1 MNKIKQFLKKI
12 EDFLYSLYEFDKHM
26 KKSILF
32 LLIPIF
38 SFGQDLVS
46 SEDGIDIDL
55 DFIGTTAG
63 ITNLSKVQVNDT
75 IMVGIDLNNLSAY
88 EITYIHVDI
97 EYNTAAF
104 ALVDQEW
111 DVPDGAQESVF
122 SWTNVKWTPDPNHPV
137 NDLWAQWSS
146 GGGNYGQTN
155 GWNVDHWQA
164 VSTTGFEGTYVTM
177 FFKVKDADVENYEQ
191 AINITMA
198 RAADNTGDQEY
209 VHPAG
214 TVLAYPTQYIE
225 FQPLEDLD
233 SNIYVRVDFN
243 ENVDPT
249 KVKLVVKELVGEDET
264 IVGTMVLDQNG
275 DANITEFIT
284 KSDVDYAYEFVWNG
298 TEEEL
303 QNLKDQIVTIS
314 DVVIT
319 LEEAGEFE
327 HGGVGEVFGPI
338 QYITADVDGNQEI
351 TGQDAF
357 TLLAHVLEESDLY
370 SEYDAFDEFAAVIP
384 AEFYDSV
391 TIETLFDD
399 DFGDELEE
407 PDIDFSQS
415 SVDLIFRSAMF
426 GDANLSHSVEQGDQ
440 ENPSLTAK
448 GFQYGTATI
457 AESFIDAIYT
467 VGLENGK
474 VVATLEILSSDTSAL
489 QIKLDYDNTRLAF
502 EEVVFDTGNTTT
514 NFGSAKNGRVNL
526 GSINSNGEAIPR
538 NSTIKVV
545 FDGNVSSTVGLVNI
559 FNTDAASISGLQQ
572 ILRLQ

>member
-1 MNKIKQFLKKI
+1 
-12 EDFLYSLYEFDKHM
+12 
-26 KKSILF
+26 
-32 LLIPIF
+32 
-38 SFGQDLVS
+38 
-46 SEDGIDIDL
+46 
-55 DFIGTTAG
+55 
-63 ITNLSKVQVNDT
+63 
-75 IMVGIDLNNLSAY
+75 
-88 EITYIHVDI
+88 
-97 EYNTAAF
+97 
-104 ALVDQEW
+104 
-111 DVPDGAQESVF
+111 
-122 SWTNVKWTPDPNHPV
+122 
-137 NDLWAQWSS
+137 
-146 GGGNYGQTN
+146 
-155 GWNVDHWQA
+155 
-164 VSTTGFEGTYVTM
+164 M

-249 KVKLVVKELVGEDET
+249 KVKLVVKEMGGEDET

-298 TEEEL
+298 SEEEL
-303 QNLKDQIVTIS
+303 QDLKDQIVTIS

-327 HGGVGEVFGPI
+327 HGGLGQVFGPI
-338 QYITADVDGNQEI
+338 QYLTADVDGNQEI

-391 TIETLFDD
+391 TIENLFSD
-399 DFGDELEE
+399 DFGDEIEE
-407 PDIDFSQS
+407 PDIDFSES

-457 AESFIDAIYT
+457 AESFIDATYT

-526 GSINSNGEAIPR
+526 GSINSNGEAIPQ

-545 FDGNVSSTVGLVNI
+545 FAGNVDSTIGLVNI
-559 FNTDAASISGLQQ
+559 FNTDAASTSGLQQ
-572 ILRLQ
+572 ILKLQ

>member
-1 MNKIKQFLKKI
+1 MNKIKQFFKKI
-12 EDFLYSLYEFDKHM
+12 EDFLYDIYEFDKHM
-26 KKSILF
+26 KKIILF
-32 LLIPIF
+32 ILIPVF
-38 SFGQDLVS
+38 SFSQDLVS

-63 ITNLSKVQVNDT
+63 NENLSKVQVNDT

-111 DVPDGAQESVF
+111 DVPDGAQESLF
-122 SWTNVKWTPDPNHPV
+122 SWTNTKWSPDPN
-137 NDLWAQWSS
+137 NDIGDLWAQWSS
-146 GGGNYGQTN
+146 GGGSYNQVN

-177 FFKVKDADVENYEQ
+177 YFKVKDADVANYEKG
-191 AINITMA
+191 INITMA
-198 RAADNTGDQEY
+198 RAADNTGNQEY
-209 VHPAG
+209 VHPVG

-225 FQPLEDLD
+225 FEPLEDLD

-249 KVKLVVKELVGEDET
+249 KVKLVVKEIVGDDET

-303 QNLKDQIVTIS
+303 QDLKDQIVTIS

-338 QYITADVDGNQEI
+338 QYITADVDQNQEI

-357 TLLAHVLEESDLY
+357 LLLAHVLEESDLY

-391 TIETLFDD
+391 SIETLFDD
-399 DFGDELEE
+399 DFGDEMEE
-407 PDIDFSQS
+407 PDIDFSES
-415 SVDLIFRSAMF
+415 SVDLLFRSAMF
-426 GDANLSHSVEQGDQ
+426 GDANLSHSVEQGDE
-440 ENPSLTAK
+440 ENASLSAK
-448 GFQYGTATI
+448 GFQYGMSARG
-457 AESFIDAIYT
+457 ESFIDANYT
-467 VGLENGK
+467 VGKENGY
-474 VVATLEILSSDTSAL
+474 VVATIEILSSDTSAL
-489 QIKLDYDNTRLAF
+489 QLKLDYDNTRISF
-502 EEVVFDTGNTTT
+502 KEVVFDTGNTTT

-526 GSINSNGEAIPR
+526 GSINSNGEAIPK

>member
-1 MNKIKQFLKKI
+1 M
-12 EDFLYSLYEFDKHM
+12 DKHM
-26 KKSILF
+26 KKIILII
-32 LLIPIF
+32 LIPFI

-63 ITNLSKVQVNDT
+63 NDNLSKVQVNDT
-75 IMVGIDLNNLSAY
+75 IMVGIDLNNLSDY

-104 ALVDQEW
+104 SLVDQEW
-111 DVPDGAQESVF
+111 DIPDGAQESLF
-122 SWTNVKWTPDPNHPV
+122 SWTNTKWTPDPDHPES
-137 NDLWAQWSS
+137 NLWAQWSN
-146 GGGNYGQTN
+146 GGGSYGQTD

-164 VSTTGFEGTYVTM
+164 VSTSGFDGTYVTM
-177 FFKVKDADVENYEQ
+177 YFKVKDADVANFEE

-209 VHPAG
+209 VYPVG
-214 TVLAYPTQYIE
+214 SVLAYPNQYIE
-225 FQPLEDLD
+225 FEPLEDLD

-243 ENVDPT
+243 ENIDPT
-249 KVKLVVKELVGEDET
+249 KVKLVVKEIVEEDET

-303 QNLKDQIVTIS
+303 QDLKDQIVTIS

-338 QYITADVDGNQEI
+338 QYITADVDQNQEI

-357 TLLAHVLEESDLY
+357 MLLAHVLEESNLY
-370 SEYDAFDEFAAVIP
+370 SEYDTFDEFAAVIP
-384 AEFYDSV
+384 AKFYDSV
-391 TIETLFDD
+391 SVETLFDD
-399 DFGDELEE
+399 NFGEDEEE
-407 PDIDFSQS
+407 PDIDFSES
-415 SVDLIFRSAMF
+415 TIELEFRSAMF
-426 GDANLSHSVEQGDQ
+426 GDANLSHSVEQDDQ
-440 ENPSLTAK
+440 ENLSLSAK
-448 GFQYGTATI
+448 GYQYGLSARG
-457 AESFIDAIYT
+457 ESFIDANYS
-467 VGLENGK
+467 VALESGN
-474 VVATLEILSSDTSAL
+474 VVATLEVLSDDTSAL
-489 QIKLDYDNTRLAF
+489 QLKLDYDNTRILF
-502 EEVVFDTGNTTT
+502 KEVVFDTGNTTT

-526 GSINSNGEAIPR
+526 GSINSNREAIPR

-545 FDGNVSSTVGLVNI
+545 FEGNVSSTVGLVNI

-572 ILRLQ
+572 ILRLK

>member
-1 MNKIKQFLKKI
+1 MC
-12 EDFLYSLYEFDKHM
+12 S
-26 KKSILF
+26 S
-32 LLIPIF
+32 
-38 SFGQDLVS
+38 DL
-46 SEDGIDIDL
+46 
-55 DFIGTTAG
+55 
-63 ITNLSKVQVNDT
+63 
-75 IMVGIDLNNLSAY
+75 
-88 EITYIHVDI
+88 
-97 EYNTAAF
+97 
-104 ALVDQEW
+104 
-111 DVPDGAQESVF
+111 
-122 SWTNVKWTPDPNHPV
+122 
-137 NDLWAQWSS
+137 
-146 GGGNYGQTN
+146 
-155 GWNVDHWQA
+155 
-164 VSTTGFEGTYVTM
+164 
-177 FFKVKDADVENYEQ
+177 
-191 AINITMA
+191 
-198 RAADNTGDQEY
+198 
-209 VHPAG
+209 
-214 TVLAYPTQYIE
+214 QYIE
-225 FQPLEDLD
+225 FEPLEDLD

-249 KVKLVVKELVGEDET
+249 KVKLVVKEIVGDDET

-298 TEEEL
+298 SEEEL
-303 QNLKDQIVTIS
+303 QDLKDEIVTIS

-399 DFGDELEE
+399 DFGDEMEE

-440 ENPSLTAK
+440 ENANLTAK

-467 VGLENGK
+467 VDLENDK

-489 QIKLDYDNTRLAF
+489 QLKLDYDNTRLAF

-526 GSINSNGEAIPR
+526 GSINSNGEVIPQ

-545 FDGNVSSTVGLVNI
+545 FEGNVDSTIGLVNI
-559 FNTDAASISGLQQ
+559 FNTDAASTSGLQQ
-572 ILRLQ
+572 ILKLQ

>member
-1 MNKIKQFLKKI
+1 MNKIKQFIKKI
-12 EDFLYSLYEFDKHM
+12 GDFLYDLYEFDKHM
-26 KKSILF
+26 KKSIL
-32 LLIPIF
+32 LILIPIF
-38 SFGQDLVS
+38 SFSQDLES
-46 SEDGIDIDL
+46 SVDGIDIDL

-63 ITNLSKVQVNDT
+63 IENLSKVQVNDT
-75 IMVGIDLNNLSAY
+75 IMVGLDLNNLSDY
-88 EITYIHVDI
+88 NITYIHVDV
-97 EYNTAAF
+97 EYNTSAF
-104 ALVDQEW
+104 SLVDYEW
-111 DVPDGAQESVF
+111 DIPDGAQESLF
-122 SWTNVKWTPDPNHPV
+122 TWNNTKWTPDPNHAV
-137 NDLWAQWSS
+137 SDLWAQWSS
-146 GGGNYGQTN
+146 GGGSYGQTN

-164 VSTTGFEGTYVTM
+164 VSTLSFEGTYVTM
-177 FFKVKDADVENYEQ
+177 FFLVKDADVENYEK

-209 VHPAG
+209 VHPVG

-249 KVKLVVKELVGEDET
+249 KVKLVIKELVGEDEN
-264 IVGTMVLDQNG
+264 IIGTMILDESG

-298 TEEEL
+298 TEDEL
-303 QNLKDQIVTIS
+303 QDLKDEIVTIS

-338 QYITADVDGNQEI
+338 QYIAADVDGNKEI

-357 TLLAHVLEESDLY
+357 ILLSHVLEESNLY
-370 SEYDAFDEFAAVIP
+370 SEYDAFDEFAAIIP

-391 TIETLFDD
+391 NIETLFSD
-399 DFGDELEE
+399 DFGDDIEE
-407 PDIDFSQS
+407 PDIDFSES

-440 ENPSLTAK
+440 ENSSLTAK
-448 GFQYGTATI
+448 GFQYGTATM
-457 AESFIDAIYT
+457 AESFVDAIYT
-467 VGLENGK
+467 VGLEDGK
-474 VVATLEILSSDTSAL
+474 VVATLEILSNDTSAL
-489 QIKLDYDNTRLAF
+489 QLKLDYDNTRLAF

-526 GSINSNGEAIPR
+526 GSINSNGEAIPE

-545 FDGNVSSTVGLVNI
+545 FGGDVDSTIGLVNI
-559 FNTDAASISGLQQ
+559 FNTDATSITGLQQ
-572 ILRLQ
+572 ILKLQ

>member
-1 MNKIKQFLKKI
+1 MNKIIQFFKKI
-12 EDFLYSLYEFDKHM
+12 EDFLMEIYGMDKHM
-26 KKSILF
+26 KKILVF
-32 LLIPIF
+32 IFIPLF
-38 SFGQDLVS
+38 SFSQDLVS

-63 ITNLSKVQVNDT
+63 VENLSKVQVNDT

-111 DVPDGAQESVF
+111 DVPDGAEESVF
-122 SWTNVKWTPDPNHPV
+122 SWTNVKFTPDPNHPV
-137 NDLWAQWSS
+137 SDLWAQWSS
-146 GGGNYGQTN
+146 GGGSYGQTD

-177 FFKVKDADVENYEQ
+177 YFKVKDADVENYEE

-209 VHPAG
+209 VHPTG
-214 TVLAYPTQYIE
+214 TVLAYPNQYIE
-225 FQPLEDLD
+225 FEPLEDLD

-249 KVKLVVKELVGEDET
+249 KVKLVVKEIEGEDET

-284 KSDVDYAYEFVWNG
+284 KSDVDYAYQFVWNG

-303 QNLKDQIVTIS
+303 QDLKDQIVTIS

-338 QYITADVDGNQEI
+338 QYITADVDQNQEI

-357 TLLAHVLEESDLY
+357 MLLAHVLEESDLY
-370 SEYDAFDEFAAVIP
+370 SEYDTFDEFAAVIP

-391 TIETLFDD
+391 SVETLFDD
-399 DFGDELEE
+399 DFGEDEED
-407 PDIDFSQS
+407 PDIDFSES
-415 SVDLIFRSAMF
+415 TVELEFRTAMF

-440 ENPSLTAK
+440 ENVNLSAK
-448 GFQYGTATI
+448 GFQYGISARG
-457 AESFIDAIYT
+457 ESFINADYT
-467 VGLENGK
+467 VGLEDGN
-474 VVATLEILSSDTSAL
+474 VVATLEILSRDTSAL
-489 QIKLDYDNTRLAF
+489 QLKLDYDNTRISF
-502 EEVVFDTGNTTT
+502 KEVVFNTGNTTT

-526 GSINSNGEAIPR
+526 GSINSNGEPIPE

-545 FDGNVSSTVGLVNI
+545 FEGNVNSTVGLVTI
-559 FNTDAASISGLQQ
+559 FNTDAASTSGLQQ
-572 ILRLQ
+572 ILKLQ